1 LPNDGKLFRDHTKV
15 AAQFFF
21 DQTTAHGQPA
31 RYTPESKFPVTI
43 VETISKAA
51 HTMKNRAS
59 IFTLRLTQVF
69 TLSALAFSVAL
80 LPPNA
85 RAQTQAKPASG
96 AEIVARVNND
106 VITLAAFQKAEQTL
120 RDEVTRDCQDCPL
133 EKIDAQFKDQQKD
146 LLRGMI
152 DELLIVQRAKDMNVN
167 VESDVNKRLDEVR
180 QQNGL
185 ATLDDLKKGVEASGL
200 SWEDYK
206 TTIRNGLLQKEVVRR
221 EVGSHVDIT
230 REEVKQYYDTH
241 PQEFTQPERVV
252 LSEISLST
260 EGKSPEEMAAVR
272 NKVEGL
278 RTSLLNGDDFNQVAR
293 LYSQGSTAKD
303 GGSLG
308 TFKKGELAPQL
319 EQIVFQMNKGQISDV
334 IQTRTD
340 FEILKVDD
348 HLQAGLQPFEKVE
361 PDIRGTVLAQKMQ
374 PRIRD
379 YLAELREQSY
389 IVVRPGYNDSALLSG
404 ANVPQPD
411 NSHL

>member
-1 LPNDGKLFRDHTKV
+1 
-15 AAQFFF
+15 
-21 DQTTAHGQPA
+21 
-31 RYTPESKFPVTI
+31 
-43 VETISKAA
+43 
-51 HTMKNRAS
+51 MKNRES
-59 IFTLRLTQVF
+59 VCTSGLSEVF
-69 TLSALAFSVAL
+69 TLSALALCAAL
-80 LPPNA
+80 LPANV
-85 RAQTQAKPASG
+85 RAQAKPASD

-106 VITLAAFQKAEQTL
+106 VITLAAYQKAEQTL
-120 RDEVTRDCQDCPL
+120 RDEVTRDCQGCPPAQ
-133 EKIDAQFKDQQKD
+133 IATQFKDQQKD

-152 DELLIVQRAKDMNVN
+152 DESLIVQRAKDMGVS
-167 VESDVNKRLDEVR
+167 VEADVNKRLDEVR
-180 QQNGL
+180 QQNNL

-230 REEVKQYYDTH
+230 REEVRQYYDAH
-241 PQEFTQPERVV
+241 PEEFTLPERVV

-260 EGKSPEEMAAVR
+260 EGKTPEEMAAVR
-272 NKVEGL
+272 NKLEGL
-278 RTSLLNGDDFNQVAR
+278 RTSVLNGDDFNQVAR

-319 EQIVFQMNKGQISDV
+319 EATIFQMSKGQITEV

-361 PDIRGTVLAQKMQ
+361 PDIRGTILAQKMQ

-379 YLAELREQSY
+379 YLAELREQSN
-389 IVVRPGYNDSALLSG
+389 IVVKPGYSDSALLSG

>member
-1 LPNDGKLFRDHTKV
+1 
-15 AAQFFF
+15 
-21 DQTTAHGQPA
+21 
-31 RYTPESKFPVTI
+31 
-43 VETISKAA
+43 
-51 HTMKNRAS
+51 MKNRAL
-59 IFTLRLTQVF
+59 IFNLGLTEAF
-69 TLSALAFSVAL
+69 TLSVLALCAVL
-80 LPPNA
+80 LPPSA
-85 RAQTQAKPASG
+85 PAQTQAKPVADG
-96 AEIVARVNND
+96 EIVARVNSD
-106 VITLAAFQKAEQTL
+106 VITLAAYQKAEQTL
-120 RDEVTRDCQDCPL
+120 RDEVARDCQDCPP
-133 EKIDAQFKDQQKD
+133 EKIAAQFKEQQKD

-152 DELLIVQRAKDMNVN
+152 DESLIVQRAKDMGIS
-167 VESDVNKRLDEVR
+167 VEADVNKRLEEVR
-180 QQNGL
+180 QQNNL

-230 REEVKQYYDTH
+230 REEVKQYYDAH
-241 PQEFTQPERVV
+241 PEEFTLPERVV

-260 EGKSPEEMAAVR
+260 EGKTAEDMAAVR

-278 RTSLLNGDDFNQVAR
+278 RTSVLNGDDFSQVAR

-303 GGSLG
+303 GGALG

-319 EQIVFQMNKGQISDV
+319 EAVVFQMSKGQITDV

-361 PDIRGTVLAQKMQ
+361 ADIRGTVLAQKMQ

-379 YLAELREQSY
+379 YLAELREQSNI
-389 IVVRPGYNDSALLSG
+389 IVKPGYTDSALLSG

>member
-1 LPNDGKLFRDHTKV
+1 
-15 AAQFFF
+15 
-21 DQTTAHGQPA
+21 
-31 RYTPESKFPVTI
+31 
-43 VETISKAA
+43 
-51 HTMKNRAS
+51 MKNRGRVVL
-59 IFTLRLTQVF
+59 FTLVF
-69 TLSALAFSVAL
+69 TLAAMLFLGVAL
-80 LPPNA
+80 PASA
-85 RAQTQAKPASG
+85 RAQAKPPAD
-96 AEIVARVNND
+96 ADIVARVNND
-106 VITLAAFQKAEQTL
+106 VITLAAYQKAEQTL
-120 RDEVTRDCQDCPL
+120 RDEVTRDCQGCPQAQ
-133 EKIDAQFKDQQKD
+133 IDAQFKDQQKD

-152 DELLIVQRAKDMNVN
+152 DESLIVQRAKDMGVS

-180 QQNGL
+180 QQNNL

-206 TTIRNGLLQKEVVRR
+206 ATIRNGLLQKEMVRR

-230 REEVKQYYDTH
+230 REEVKQYYDAH
-241 PQEFTQPERVV
+241 PEEFTLPERVV

-260 EGKSPEEMAAVR
+260 DGKTPEEMAAVR

-278 RTSLLNGDDFNQVAR
+278 RTSVLNGDDFNQVAR

-303 GGSLG
+303 DGSLG

-319 EQIVFQMNKGQISDV
+319 EQTVFQMSKGQITDV

-361 PDIRGTVLAQKMQ
+361 PDIHGTILAQKMQ

-379 YLAELREQSY
+379 YLAELREQSNI
-389 IVVRPGYNDSALLSG
+389 IVKPGYNDSALLSG

-411 NSHL
+411 NAHL